1 MLNKS
6 TFQYSADLFLRLIG
20 VVYFLAIYSL
30 WSQIHGLIG
39 ENGILPLRN
48 FFNSAAE
55 QLGSGACFS
64 YPSILWWFQDN
75 TSISVLCI
83 VGMAFSVL
91 LFFGFIPLIST
102 IILWGIYL
110 SLTTAGQVFLAFQ
123 WDNLLL
129 EAGFLAILLSPP
141 VWRSR
146 PSSNPAVPKV
156 IIFLLYWLLFR
167 LMFASGFVKLASH
180 DESWW
185 NLTALTYHFWS
196 QPLPVWISWYVH
208 QSPLW
213 LLKSAVAVMFFIEL
227 VVPFFIFAPRKFR
240 YAVFV
245 VFVLFQTTILMTGN
259 YGFFNILTIVLC
271 FLLLDDQVF
280 IRGNREVVVRPVP
293 LWTRSV
299 FNTVRIS
306 ATVIIMFVSILLFVS
321 MFKVAVPLP
330 GPILATVRAIMP
342 YRSINHY
349 GLFAAM
355 TKSRPEII
363 IEGSMD
369 GQNWLAYEFPYKPGD
384 VYRTPLFTAPHMPR
398 LDWQMWFAAL
408 GNYQGNP
415 WLINMMYRLLEG
427 EPAVLSLFE
436 YNPFP
441 SSPPKMIR
449 AVLYEYTFAGPEQ
462 NKKQFLWWNR
472 ELKGLYCPVLTKSP

>member
-1 MLNKS
+1 MLSKS
-6 TFQYSADLFLRLIG
+6 TYQYSADIFLRLLG

-39 ENGILPLRN
+39 ENGILPLGN
-48 FFNSAAE
+48 YFNRAAE
-55 QLGSGACFS
+55 QYGSGACFA
-64 YPSILWWFQDN
+64 YPSIFWWFQSD
-75 TSISVLCI
+75 TAISAICI
-83 VGMAFSVL
+83 IGMVFSVL
-91 LFFGFIPLIST
+91 LVLGLVPLIST
-102 IILWGIYL
+102 TLLWAIYL

-129 EAGFLAILLSPP
+129 EAGFLAILLAPP

-146 PSSNPAVPKV
+146 PSFNPVAPKL
-156 IIFLLYWLLFR
+156 IIFLIYWLLFR
-167 LMFASGFVKLASH
+167 LMFASGFVKLASQ

-185 NLTALTYHFWS
+185 NLTALTYHFWT
-196 QPLPVWISWYVH
+196 QPLPVWVSWYAH
-208 QSPLW
+208 QSPIW
-213 LLKSAVAVMFFIEL
+213 LMKAATAVMFFIEL
-227 VVPFFIFAPRKFR
+227 AVPFLIFAPRKFR
-240 YAVFV
+240 YSAFIL
-245 VFVLFQTTILMTGN
+245 FVLLQAAIIVTGN
-259 YGFFNILTIVLC
+259 YGFFNILTMVLC
-271 FLLLDDQVF
+271 FPLLDDRVF
-280 IRGNREVVVRPVP
+280 VRGNNDVLVRPLP
-293 LWTRSV
+293 LWTRSTLH
-299 FNTVRIS
+299 TVRIAAS
-306 ATVIIMFVSILLFVS
+306 VIMMCVSTLLFVS
-321 MFKVAVPLP
+321 MFKLSITLP
-330 GPILATVRAIMP
+330 GPVLTAVKSIMP

-369 GQNWLAYEFPYKPGD
+369 GQNWMAYEFPDKPGD

-415 WLINMMYRLLEG
+415 WLINMMYRLIEN
-427 EPAVLSLFE
+427 EPSVLALFE

-441 SSPPKMIR
+441 STPPNMIR

-462 NKKQFLWWNR
+462 NKKHFLWWNR
-472 ELKGLYCPVLTKSP
+472 ELKGLYCPVMSKTP